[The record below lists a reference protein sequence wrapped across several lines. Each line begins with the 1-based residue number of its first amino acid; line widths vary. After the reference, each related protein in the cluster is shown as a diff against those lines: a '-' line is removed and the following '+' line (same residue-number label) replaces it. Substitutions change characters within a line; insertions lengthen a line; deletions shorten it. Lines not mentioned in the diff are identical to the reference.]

1 MKVYFA
7 VNNKTKKVDY
17 ASYDDTNMEQFILEA
32 EAERIN
38 KKAEEMGLDICD
50 IDDDT
55 YDSLIEM
62 VTESDDYYIKHSLDS
77 YLLDNELDEQVET
90 LVGSYV
96 TYRDIKS
103 ALDKLEKLLLNGI
116 ISATKAND
124 EFEKANNSDSKE
136 SFEFLRLQAMRK
148 HGYAEGI
155 FEALNAIEYKHEH
168 INTLRRLL

>member
-1 MKVYFA
+1 MRVHFA

-17 ASYDDTNMEQFILEA
+17 ASFDDNNIEQFILDA
-32 EAERIN
+32 DAERIN
-38 KKAEEMGLDICD
+38 KKAEELGLNICEL
-50 IDDDT
+50 DDGT
-55 YDSLIEM
+55 YDNLIEI
-62 VTESDDYYIKHSLDS
+62 VSESDDYYIKHSLDS
-77 YLLDNELDEQVET
+77 YLLDSELDKQVET

-116 ISATKAND
+116 ISASKAND
-124 EFEKANNSDSKE
+124 EFEKANNAESKE

-148 HGYAEGI
+148 RGYAEGI

-168 INTLRRLL
+168 LNTLRNLL